1 MSRKTAASPRRHS
14 ESGRTVGRHRVVR
27 VIAEG
32 DGRDTVLEARTANGA
47 RVALTV
53 IGEPLA
59 SDTERLRTV
68 VRLLRV
74 RAALQH
80 PALVPLRGPFQ
91 HDRRIYYTMPF
102 PDRTLAAR
110 LSGGV
115 LAPAEAVRLLAP
127 VAAALEVAAAKGVF
141 HRGLTPKTI
150 SLDGGRQEPARLTDF
165 AITRAAAP
173 ACAAPDGLDGV
184 EYRCPEEL
192 RGEASRLRGSVYS
205 LGCILMECVTGAPPF
220 RHPRP
225 LLTLHAHEVEPVP
238 RVTERVP
245 GLPAALDEV
254 LARALAKDPR
264 ERYRSPTELVDA
276 ASRALGLGR
285 RASAGE
291 DLERQRTRDRVA
303 AREQRRRRRR
313 EERRPARS
321 GHISRPSRTSRRRV
335 LTVVPIGAA
344 LLVSAMGGF
353 ATGSSGSDAPPRHAA
368 AAPGMAPAA
377 VPPAARKR
385 AAYVRRVDRTVA
397 RLDTR
402 RTAARHRLRAARTP
416 ARQRAAAR
424 SLAAAYRDAR
434 VALPRTPAGVH
445 SPAPRL
451 HDAQRA
457 YAGLAV
463 AARSGNRRAWARA
476 GRRVSRNEA
485 RLHRA
490 LRSLGGPGAG

>member
-27 VIAEG
+27 VLAEG

-47 RVALTV
+47 HVALTV

-91 HDRRIYYTMPF
+91 HDRRIYYTIPF
-102 PDRTLAAR
+102 PDRTLASR
-110 LSGGV
+110 LSGGM
-115 LAPAEAVRLLAP
+115 LTPAEAVRLLAP
-127 VAAALEVAAAKGVF
+127 VAAALEVAAAKGIF
-141 HRGLTPKTI
+141 HRGLTPEAI
-150 SLDGGRQEPARLTDF
+150 ALDGGRQEPARLTDF

-220 RHPRP
+220 RHSRP

-238 RVTERVP
+238 RVSERVP
-245 GLPAALDEV
+245 ELPAALDEV

-285 RASAGE
+285 RVSAGE

-321 GHISRPSRTSRRRV
+321 RHIPRPSRSSRRRV
-335 LTVVPIGAA
+335 LAVVPIGAA
-344 LLVSAMGGF
+344 LLVSGMGGF

-368 AAPGMAPAA
+368 APAPAPAA
-377 VPPAARKR
+377 VPAAARER

-434 VALPRTPAGVH
+434 VALPRSPAGVH

-476 GRRVSRNEA
+476 GRKVSRSEA

-490 LRSLGGPGAG
+490 LRSLGGPVAG

>member
-1 MSRKTAASPRRHS
+1 MIGP
-14 ESGRTVGRHRVVR
+14 HRVVR
-27 VIAEG
+27 VLAEG
-32 DGRDTVLEARTANGA
+32 DGRDTVVEARTPNGA
-47 RVALTV
+47 RVALTL
-53 IGEPLA
+53 IGQPLA
-59 SDTERLRTV
+59 SDPERLRTV

-74 RAALQH
+74 RAGLQH
-80 PALVPLRGPFQ
+80 PALAPMRGPFQ
-91 HDRRIYYTMPF
+91 HDRRVYYTMPF
-102 PDRTLAAR
+102 SDRTLAAR

-115 LAPAEAVRLLAP
+115 LEPAEAVRLLAP

-141 HRGLTPKTI
+141 HRGLTPRAI
-150 SLDGGRQEPARLTDF
+150 VLDGGRQGPARLTDF

-205 LGCILMECVTGAPPF
+205 LGCILTECLTGAPPY
-220 RHPRP
+220 RHARP

-238 RVTERVP
+238 RVCERVL
-245 GLPAALDEV
+245 GLPAGLDEV
-254 LARALAKDPR
+254 LARSLAKDPR
-264 ERYRSPTELVDA
+264 ERFRSPTEMVDA
-276 ASRALGLGR
+276 AARALGLGQR
-285 RASAGE
+285 VSAGE

-313 EERRPARS
+313 EARRPARAR
-321 GHISRPSRTSRRRV
+321 HIPRPSRPRRARV

-353 ATGSSGSDAPPRHAA
+353 ATGSAGGDAPKHRATVTA
-368 AAPGMAPAA
+368 APAA
-377 VPPAARKR
+377 VPPAVRER

-397 RLDTR
+397 RLDRR

-416 ARQRAAAR
+416 ARQQAAAR
-424 SLAAAYRDAR
+424 ALANAYRDAR
-434 VALPRTPAGVH
+434 VALPRTPARVR

-451 HDAQRA
+451 RTAQRA
-457 YAGLAV
+457 YVGLAV
-463 AARSGNRRAWARA
+463 AARSGDRRAWARA
-476 GRRVSRNEA
+476 GRQVSRSEA

-490 LRSLGGPGAG
+490 LRSLGEPAAG